1 MNTVS
6 NKSFSAFIGIDW
18 ADAKHDV
25 CVQAAGDER
34 REFSCMPHNVEA
46 IDNWAQSL
54 YRRFGGQMAV
64 ALELSK
70 GPLVYA
76 LQKYDFFVIFPVNPS
91 TLAKYRE
98 AFTPS
103 GAKDDPSD
111 AELTPLHCETGS
123 LLSEPMDLM
132 ARRVALFGFAT

>member
-34 REFSCMPHNVEA
+34 REFSCMPHKVEA

-64 ALELSK
+64 RRARQQDVDGKCLMRSH
-70 GPLVYA
+70 LV
-76 LQKYDFFVIFPVNPS
+76 L
-91 TLAKYRE
+91 
-98 AFTPS
+98 
-103 GAKDDPSD
+103 
-111 AELTPLHCETGS
+111 
-123 LLSEPMDLM
+123 
-132 ARRVALFGFAT
+132 